1 MPKQKAQFPQK
12 HTHFEKVPLEVVVK
26 IAVIDPPLERTPALV
41 EPIPQPSPP
50 TPQSRTRK

>member
-1 MPKQKAQFPQK
+1 MSKQKAQFPQK
-12 HTHFEKVPLEVVVK
+12 QTYFEKVPLEVVVK